1 MSQGYDSSQLPYPGP
16 PAQNYAPP
24 VATDQPPRRSTAASP
39 FASGPV
45 ATVNQVRP
53 AAGFPGPPRPAP
65 FRPQSSSQLNTPLGQ
80 KLGVE
85 APSPSL
91 FPTTNTPS
99 YPPPQFPTHQ
109 FETTPLD
116 NPASNPFH
124 TANLNGPETYLV
136 PGTSIQQEDPFQHLP
151 DPSLPVTSSQFQA
164 PPPPSA
170 AAIPQDPFSS
180 NFNTVDSTG
189 SDPFGTEPNLFA
201 RPPPVPIARRDS
213 FNNPF
218 ETAPPMI
225 DPFKQLQY
233 QQSSAPPPPAAPF
246 LNYNTNPS
254 PQYMASPT
262 MFSQTPPA
270 ASPKVDFK
278 PPPSPQP
285 QVPSEIITPA
295 RTVESLMDEFL
306 SKVAPDKWPTAPAN
320 IYQLPNTIE
329 CLQDLHQQQLW
340 QQLESKAWS
349 MLGTSDPKFNLHVHA
364 WAMVALMK
372 QGKVDDLEQQI
383 IVLGDLDRE
392 QYRYESYPELFQS
405 KTGSFVPIRLR
416 FIATQVPR
424 LKNNSSMYETMAS
437 QLFVDL
443 QKNSFNLPPQEA
455 AIWHQIVGV
464 NMVNSFVE
472 RKKFDLALR
481 LAKSLYNVKR
491 DDVDLRQ
498 RIVLLSRLG
507 RINLQMG
514 DFKGAEA
521 IFAEAAWVNQHIAA
535 NEPDC
540 AARILLNQGLLAF
553 AQNKFKEA
561 LDAFNTIL
569 GVYSGEEAI
578 NGSSNEPFESWDDG
592 DVISC
597 AANNM
602 SICAL
607 YSCEVQTAVNVLET
621 ILQAD
626 PRRHLHSS
634 IVFNLSTLYDLVCD
648 NANSTSRKEMIK
660 RLSEAYGIE
669 HIDATS
675 FRI

>member
-1 MSQGYDSSQLPYPGP
+1 
-16 PAQNYAPP
+16 
-24 VATDQPPRRSTAASP
+24 
-39 FASGPV
+39 
-45 ATVNQVRP
+45 
-53 AAGFPGPPRPAP
+53 
-65 FRPQSSSQLNTPLGQ
+65 
-80 KLGVE
+80 
-85 APSPSL
+85 
-91 FPTTNTPS
+91 
-99 YPPPQFPTHQ
+99 
-109 FETTPLD
+109 
-116 NPASNPFH
+116 
-124 TANLNGPETYLV
+124 
-136 PGTSIQQEDPFQHLP
+136 
-151 DPSLPVTSSQFQA
+151 
-164 PPPPSA
+164 
-170 AAIPQDPFSS
+170 
-180 NFNTVDSTG
+180 
-189 SDPFGTEPNLFA
+189 
-201 RPPPVPIARRDS
+201 
-213 FNNPF
+213 
-218 ETAPPMI
+218 
-225 DPFKQLQY
+225 
-233 QQSSAPPPPAAPF
+233 
-246 LNYNTNPS
+246 
-254 PQYMASPT
+254 MASPT

-416 FIATQVPR
+416 FIATQLPR
-424 LKNNSSMYETMAS
+424 LKTFTE
-437 QLFVDL
+437 
-443 QKNSFNLPPQEA
+443 P
-455 AIWHQIVGV
+455 IHQ
-464 NMVNSFVE
+464 
-472 RKKFDLALR
+472 A
-481 LAKSLYNVKR
+481 KR

-514 DFKGAEA
+514 DLKGAEA

-535 NEPDC
+535 NDPDC